1 MSAPSPLCHPLPSPP
16 PPRPYHRPLPPLP
29 HRCPTC
35 YRNPLQP
42 LLCWS
47 ILLHYYVKEA
57 PHHCPRGLFK
67 APTHWLGPSR
77 MRSRPF
83 TLLNRTT
90 LIELD
95 TMPPLFTLV
104 VKDRWWRTKDNNH
117 LGVACDESMETFEK
131 VDNVSILM
139 DGESEGKCY
148 DYANGKA
155 MRDIRE
161 VDKVKA
167 NARALVDDNIEMS
180 ARGKE

>member
-1 MSAPSPLCHPLPSPP
+1 
-16 PPRPYHRPLPPLP
+16 
-29 HRCPTC
+29 
-35 YRNPLQP
+35 
-42 LLCWS
+42 
-47 ILLHYYVKEA
+47 
-57 PHHCPRGLFK
+57 
-67 APTHWLGPSR
+67 

-117 LGVACDESMETFEK
+117 LGAACDESMETFEK

-167 NARALVDDNIEMS
+167 NVRALVDDNIEMS